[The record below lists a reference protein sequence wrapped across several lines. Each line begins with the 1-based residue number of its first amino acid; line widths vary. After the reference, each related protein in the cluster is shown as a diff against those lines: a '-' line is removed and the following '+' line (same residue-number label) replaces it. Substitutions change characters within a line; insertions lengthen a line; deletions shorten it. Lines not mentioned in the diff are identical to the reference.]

1 MPQIYMIITHR
12 ARANLIDN
20 ISLLGSEL
28 ISTVKE
34 GFDLENKKDIAFTV
48 PAPVLYTKKEAEV
61 QIEIRYTAGED
72 EYGQGRPFDPSL
84 KDQERLVAQIQEVF
98 RDFITDHGLPP
109 LTLSVWCKPYY
120 NSVFK
125 M

>member
-34 GFDLENKKDIAFTV
+34 AFDLENKKDIAFTV
-48 PAPVLYTKKEAEV
+48 PAPVLYTKKEADV

-84 KDQERLVAQIQEVF
+84 KDQERLAAQIQKVF
-98 RDFITDHGLPP
+98 RDFITDYGLPP